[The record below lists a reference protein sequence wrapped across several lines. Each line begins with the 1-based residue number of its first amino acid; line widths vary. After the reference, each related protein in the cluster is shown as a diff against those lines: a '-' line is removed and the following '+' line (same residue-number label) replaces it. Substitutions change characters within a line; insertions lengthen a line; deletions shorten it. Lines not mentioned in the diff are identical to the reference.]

1 MTSTIKTSS
10 SIATPRGRRGF
21 LAGLAATPL
30 VAAGLASCSTHA
42 PSQQPTSPGT
52 TGAAGSAAVTAST
65 TATGRRMLGTL
76 EVSST
81 GLGTQTMAGNLYGP
95 VTSRA
100 DMVNIVRTAADQ
112 GVTLFDTAEAY
123 GPFECEAIL
132 GDAVQ
137 PVRDSVVLSSKFG
150 WDIDPV
156 TGQRTGGLNS
166 RPDHIRTAIEGML
179 RRLKTDRLD
188 MVFQHR
194 VDPAVPVEDVAGTI
208 RDLVGEGKVLHWG
221 LSEPGLETVR
231 RAHAVQPLSAIQN
244 EYSMMERGPEDAVL
258 PLCEELGIGFVCWA
272 PLAYGVTT
280 GTITPYTRFVEG
292 DFRPSVPRNSPDNLR
307 KNMPVI
313 ELLQDWGVRKGAT
326 PAQISL
332 AWLQAQKPWIVP
344 IPSATRLS
352 HLLENIA
359 SEEVTFTPDELTE
372 LTTALD
378 AIKIHGARLAAP
390 ILSLSGVE
398 APAA

>member
-1 MTSTIKTSS
+1 MSNTLKASSTTAAS
-10 SIATPRGRRGF
+10 RGRRSF

-30 VAAGLASCSTHA
+30 VAAGLAACSTDA
-42 PSQQPTSPGT
+42 PSQQPSSPG
-52 TGAAGSAAVTAST
+52 SAPSSTAVTAST
-65 TATGRRMLGTL
+65 TVTGRRMLGTL

-100 DMVNIVRTAADQ
+100 DMVKLVRTAADQ

-150 WDIDPV
+150 WNIDPV
-156 TGQRTGGLNS
+156 TGQQTGGLNS
-166 RPDHIRTAIEGML
+166 RPEHIRTAIEGML

-194 VDPAVPVEDVAGTI
+194 VDPAVPIEDVAGTI
-208 RDLVGEGKVLHWG
+208 RDLIGEGKILHWG

-244 EYSMMERGPEDAVL
+244 EYSMMERSPEKAVL

-280 GTITPYTRFVEG
+280 GTITPYTRFAQG

-307 KNMPVI
+307 ANMPVI

-344 IPSATRLS
+344 IPSATRLT

-359 SEEVTFTPDELTE
+359 SEEVTFTPDELSE

-378 AIKIHGARLAAP
+378 AIKIRGARLAAP

>member
-1 MTSTIKTSS
+1 MTSRTKTSPRAVAS
-10 SIATPRGRRGF
+10 RGRRGF

-30 VAAGLASCSTHA
+30 VAAGLVGCSDDTPA
-42 PSQQPTSPGT
+42 PPSSTPGT
-52 TGAAGSAAVTAST
+52 GGAPGSDAVTAST
-65 TATGRRMLGTL
+65 TSTGRRMLGTL

-100 DMVNIVRTAADQ
+100 DMVALVRTAADQ

-132 GDAVQ
+132 GDAVA

-150 WDIDPV
+150 WDIDPA

-179 RRLKTDRLD
+179 RRLRTDRLD

-194 VDPAVPVEDVAGTI
+194 VDPAVPIEDVAGTVG
-208 RDLVGEGKVLHWG
+208 DLMREGKIRHWG

-244 EYSMMERGPEDAVL
+244 EYSMMWRGPEDAVL
-258 PLCEELGIGFVCWA
+258 PLCEELGIGFVAWA
-272 PLAYGVTT
+272 PLTYGLTT
-280 GTITPYTRFVEG
+280 GTITPYTRWAEG
-292 DFRPSVPRNSPDNLR
+292 DFRAAVPRNSPDNLR
-307 KNMPVI
+307 ANMPVI
-313 ELLQDWGVRKGAT
+313 QLLQDWGVRKGAT

-332 AWLQAQKPWIVP
+332 AWLHAQKPWVVP

-359 SEEVTFTPDELTE
+359 SEGVTFTPAELTE
-372 LTTALD
+372 LTAALD
-378 AIKIHGARLAAP
+378 ALPTQGARLPAP
-390 ILSLSGVE
+390 VLARSGVE